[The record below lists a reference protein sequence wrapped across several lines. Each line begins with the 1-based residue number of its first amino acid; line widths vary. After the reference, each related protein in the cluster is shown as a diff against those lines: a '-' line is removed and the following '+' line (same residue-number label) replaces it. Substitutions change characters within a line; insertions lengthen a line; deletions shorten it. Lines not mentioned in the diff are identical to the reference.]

1 MDGAAAA
8 ASLGV
13 IVQII
18 FLDLLLSGDNALVIA
33 LACRH
38 LPPEQA
44 RRAAWAGAAGAIS
57 LRVFLTLMTSELMTL
72 PFVQLLSAFPLL
84 VIALNLMNEG
94 DEGEAPAG
102 SARSEANM
110 LAAAGIIIVSDAAMS
125 LDNVVA
131 VAAVSGGSVWLL
143 VFGLALSIPLIVF
156 GSFGFSMLMRAYPW
170 LVDLGAG
177 LLGWVAGGMI
187 ARDPLFADW
196 IDAQAPALALV
207 LPLACAIFVLV
218 QGRFAREK
226 AMGGT
231 QARKTPR
238 RAKAPPKP
246 DAGPPA
252 ETERNAPCRRA
263 GRRSAAARHGGG
275 KARSHSGLG
284 TWKGVKSRRSP
295 DRHGSDRAFRRLR
308 RFSAHLHPGPGLS
321 EKRIRRLNDRDE
333 LRSIRSLAS
342 ARRRIRS

>member
-1 MDGAAAA
+1 MDGAATA

-44 RRAAWAGAAGAIS
+44 RRAAWGGAAGAIS

-94 DEGEAPAG
+94 DAGEAPAG

-110 LAAAGIIIVSDAAMS
+110 LAVVGIIIVSDAAMS
-125 LDNVVA
+125 LDNVMA

-196 IDAQAPALALV
+196 IDAQAPALALA

-226 AMGGT
+226 AAAGT
-231 QARKTPR
+231 QGSQIPPR
-238 RAKAPPKP
+238 RIDAPPRPKAPPKAKVAP
-246 DAGPPA
+246 QPKSSETPVATAREEVQAPAGDTEADKPEVIPA
-252 ETERNAPCRRA
+252 F
-263 GRRSAAARHGGG
+263 G
-275 KARSHSGLG
+275 
-284 TWKGVKSRRSP
+284 
-295 DRHGSDRAFRRLR
+295 
-308 RFSAHLHPGPGLS
+308 
-321 EKRIRRLNDRDE
+321 
-333 LRSIRSLAS
+333 S
-342 ARRRIRS
+342 ARVISADDRLIAMGLIGLFVIFGLFLLVFILIPD

>member
-1 MDGAAAA
+1 MDGAATA

-84 VIALNLMNEG
+84 VIALNLMNEW

-110 LAAAGIIIVSDAAMS
+110 LAAVGIIIVSDAAMS

-196 IDAQAPALALV
+196 IDAQAPALALA

-226 AMGGT
+226 AVGGT
-231 QARKTPR
+231 QGSQIPPR
-238 RAKAPPKP
+238 RIEAPPRPKAPPKP
-246 DAGPPA
+246 KAAPQPKSSETPVAVAREEVQAPTGDTEADKPEVIPA
-252 ETERNAPCRRA
+252 FGS
-263 GRRSAAARHGGG
+263 GRVISADDRLIAM
-275 KARSHSGLG
+275 GLIG
-284 TWKGVKSRRSP
+284 LFVIFGLFLLVFILIP
-295 DRHGSDRAFRRLR
+295 D
-308 RFSAHLHPGPGLS
+308 
-321 EKRIRRLNDRDE
+321 
-333 LRSIRSLAS
+333 
-342 ARRRIRS
+342 